1 MSDLQDDRVEEHD
14 DKQEEL
20 NPQQLQEQLDQKEQ
34 DIQFLKGKWGEEKA
48 ELQQR
53 YEQMQQQLAEFNG
66 RMSEQR
72 DMMSQKP
79 QVDPWELDEATSR
92 DIADDPTKIVPLMK
106 ERIQSALD
114 EKIGMIVDVLRER
127 DGAYKGE
134 LDSIKGLTSSLQKE
148 LDPNIRAWKSEID
161 ELRKNEKLA
170 NLDEDTL
177 IEIAK
182 AKGAKPQM
190 EYRGEAGGQ
199 RYRETKEKAR
209 TFDSAGDS
217 EKSLLLKLADGNEEK
232 AKQIFEKYEARRIGQ

>member
-14 DKQEEL
+14 DTQEEL
-20 NPQQLQEQLDQKEQ
+20 DPQQLKEQLDQKER

-48 ELQQR
+48 ELQRELQTR
-53 YEQMQQQLAEFNG
+53 LAEFDG
-66 RMSEQR
+66 RISEQR
-72 DMMSQKP
+72 DMMSQKNEP
-79 QVDPWELDEATSR
+79 QADPWELDEDTAR

-106 ERIQSALD
+106 SRIEKALD
-114 EKIGMIVDVLRER
+114 DKIGMIVDVLRER

-134 LDSIKGLTSSLQKE
+134 FESIKGLASSLQKE

-170 NLDEDTL
+170 SLDEETL

-199 RYRETKEKAR
+199 RYREPQEKPR

-217 EKSLLLKLADGNEEK
+217 EKALLLKLSDGNQEK
-232 AKQIFEKYEARRIGQ
+232 AKALFAKYEARRIGQ